1 MGDFSERQARQ
12 LVRINRAVLYI
23 ESNTEEH
30 LTLDQIAQVAC
41 LSPFHFHRL
50 FTATVGESVYDYIK
64 RLRLERAA
72 LHLRYSS
79 DTVDTISERSGY
91 AQPTSFS
98 KAFRDRFG
106 ESPRQ
111 YRAGGSSNG
120 PPESQQKP
128 QVSLVELPA
137 QRVAYT
143 RVVGSYDGSAQKAWQ
158 SLLPIAFQWGL
169 ITEQTRAMGITY
181 DSPEITIP
189 DRIRYDACISL
200 AESSQV
206 PDKLLCQTISGG
218 RFARFRHL
226 GPYEALEAS
235 FQYIYG
241 EWLPG
246 QSEELRDAPV
256 FCHYHQLDPR
266 QVAPESLVTDIY
278 LPLR

>member
-1 MGDFSERQARQ
+1 MGDLSERQARQ

-79 DTVDTISERSGY
+79 DSVDTISERSGY

-106 ESPRQ
+106 ESPRK
-111 YRAGGSSNG
+111 YRAGGG
-120 PPESQQKP
+120 GTWPSQDQQRP
-128 QVSLVELPA
+128 QLALVELPA
-137 QRVAYT
+137 QSVAYV
-143 RVVGSYDGSAQKAWQ
+143 RVVGSYSDSAQKAWQ
-158 SLLPIAFQWGL
+158 TLLPIAFQRGL
-169 ITEQTRAMGITY
+169 VSEKTRAMGITY
-181 DSPEITIP
+181 DSPEITDP

-200 AESSQV
+200 AAGSAV
-206 PDKLLCQTISGG
+206 PDKLMCQTIAGG
-218 RFARFRHL
+218 RFARFRHR
-226 GPYEALEAS
+226 GAYENLEAS

-246 QSEELRDAPV
+246 QTEELRDAPV